1 MAVFLTLVARPIAVA
16 IGLWPFNYKRNE
28 LAYVSWVGLRGAVPV
43 TLAIFPV
50 MMGVP
55 DSDLLFN
62 VAFAVVLLSLLV
74 QGATVP
80 VAARWLKVDV
90 PPRPEPVDMREV
102 WVGDKAALDLLE
114 YRVEA
119 GSRAEGRHPDD
130 VAAEAGGISVR
141 CVALV
146 RRGKLQRMGLNTR
159 MLPGD
164 SLWLVAPDEVSG
176 EIARLFTSSGDELT
190 ANASFFG
197 EFVVDPS
204 ALAGDLALT
213 YGLSLEDDELRMS
226 VRDMMRR
233 RLGRP
238 AVVGDR
244 LVAGAFVLT
253 VREMGPG
260 GVIAAVGL
268 KCPSLAAPR
277 RD

>member
-1 MAVFLTLVARPIAVA
+1 M
-16 IGLWPFNYKRNE
+16 
-28 LAYVSWVGLRGAVPV
+28 
-43 TLAIFPV
+43 
-50 MMGVP
+50 
-55 DSDLLFN
+55 
-62 VAFAVVLLSLLV
+62 
-74 QGATVP
+74 
-80 VAARWLKVDV
+80 
-90 PPRPEPVDMREV
+90 
-102 WVGDKAALDLLE
+102 
-114 YRVEA
+114 
-119 GSRAEGRHPDD
+119 
-130 VAAEAGGISVR
+130 
-141 CVALV
+141 
-146 RRGKLQRMGLNTR
+146 
-159 MLPGD
+159 
-164 SLWLVAPDEVSG
+164 SG

-253 VREMGPG
+253 VCEMGPG

>member
-1 MAVFLTLVARPIAVA
+1 M
-16 IGLWPFNYKRNE
+16 
-28 LAYVSWVGLRGAVPV
+28 
-43 TLAIFPV
+43 
-50 MMGVP
+50 
-55 DSDLLFN
+55 
-62 VAFAVVLLSLLV
+62 
-74 QGATVP
+74 
-80 VAARWLKVDV
+80 
-90 PPRPEPVDMREV
+90 
-102 WVGDKAALDLLE
+102 
-114 YRVEA
+114 
-119 GSRAEGRHPDD
+119 
-130 VAAEAGGISVR
+130 
-141 CVALV
+141 ALV

-164 SLWLVAPDEVSG
+164 SLWLVAPEEVSG

-260 GVIAAVGL
+260 GAIAAVGL